1 MLWIVLPVSDFLC
14 SLMLAHFLLMLEEIT
29 RNICTFVVLAVAA
42 ATFRGFVVV
51 VAVHGRFICVKIPKR
66 KNLRA

>member
-1 MLWIVLPVSDFLC
+1 MLWIVLPISDFLPNVV
-14 SLMLAHFLLMLEEIT
+14 LAHFLLMLEEIT
-29 RNICTFVVLAVAA
+29 MNICTFVVLAMAA

>member
-1 MLWIVLPVSDFLC
+1 MLWIVLPISDFL
-14 SLMLAHFLLMLEEIT
+14 SNVILAHFLLMLEEIT
-29 RNICTFVVLAVAA
+29 MNICTFVVLAVAA

-51 VAVHGRFICVKIPKR
+51 AVHGRVICVKIPKR

>member
-1 MLWIVLPVSDFLC
+1 MLWIVLPISDFLYNVI
-14 SLMLAHFLLMLEEIT
+14 LAHFLLMLEEFT
-29 RNICTFVVLAVAA
+29 MNICAFVVPAVEK